1 MDAVKHIDS
10 RFMTD
15 FIRYLMDTYGNDF
28 YVFGEFWKADEAS
41 NENYLEHTD
50 FEFDLVDVR
59 LHQNLFDAS
68 NAYENYDLRQI
79 FKDTL
84 ALDFPQSA
92 VTFVDNHDTQRG
104 QALESTVNEQF
115 KPIAYTLILLG
126 EEGLTCLFY
135 GDYYGIEG
143 EFAQESFKEVIDKL
157 LDIRLEL
164 SYGEQRDSF
173 DNPNCIGWTRTGAD
187 KPIAILISNHQEDN
201 KWMEVGK
208 EFANCTFSDYLGNS
222 QNEVLINEDG

>member
-104 QALESTVNEQF
+104 QALESTVNE
-115 KPIAYTLILLG
+115 
-126 EEGLTCLFY
+126 
-135 GDYYGIEG
+135 
-143 EFAQESFKEVIDKL
+143 
-157 LDIRLEL
+157 
-164 SYGEQRDSF
+164 
-173 DNPNCIGWTRTGAD
+173 
-187 KPIAILISNHQEDN
+187 
-201 KWMEVGK
+201 
-208 EFANCTFSDYLGNS
+208 
-222 QNEVLINEDG
+222 